1 MKDFTFWSND
11 EEADEIYAADVIEKL
26 FWMKKIFR
34 ESYKG
39 DWSID
44 YQLLKPVRL
53 ISIKDKIDA
62 VLKDAKARNR
72 DVSPGRKLND
82 KWQIRHYL
90 FATISGCGAETGT
103 GQITGG
109 KDQEVLFDD
118 FMQKDRFN
126 IRILPISA
134 NNQFRRKVAFWV
146 PQTEPNMVS
155 CCSYRKNN

>member
-82 KWQIRHYL
+82 K
-90 FATISGCGAETGT
+90 
-103 GQITGG
+103 
-109 KDQEVLFDD
+109 
-118 FMQKDRFN
+118 
-126 IRILPISA
+126 
-134 NNQFRRKVAFWV
+134 
-146 PQTEPNMVS
+146 
-155 CCSYRKNN
+155 